1 MSEEAGLTFGSWL
14 KQRRRSLGLT
24 REALARR
31 VNYSPVAIKK
41 VEADERRPSETMS
54 LMLAKALDVPSDR
67 VDAFVR
73 FARSG
78 KYDPTLLSDPAQRG
92 SGSSQ
97 PMLPKKPHFVSLPP
111 VPLTPLIGRQKELAE
126 AVELLKHTGTRLVN
140 FIGPPGVGKT
150 RLALEVA
157 LACMPSEDPTEPFID
172 GVVFVPLAPLHHR
185 KQIVPAIC
193 SALNVQLPPAHRDQ
207 NGSDDIPTEL
217 VLQIRSRRLLLVLDN
232 FEHVLGAAPLVA
244 DLLKSAPNLKVL
256 ITSREPLRI
265 YGERRFEVQPLTY
278 PPADY
283 ADASAEKL
291 REFPAVELFEQRAM
305 AIAPAF
311 RLSEENARDVVQIC
325 RMLDG
330 LPLAIEMAASQ
341 VSMTPVRKLRVQL
354 SDHLDQLRYGQRDS
368 TQRFDGLRE
377 TIAWSYNQL
386 SPEHQL
392 VFKALSV
399 FADWADV
406 SAIAAVLA
414 DLPAAASRSASNDV
428 ERTQR
433 ATGDTSVAVG
443 TSNAWRVGSALLTTL
458 LQTLVEKGLALRQ
471 FTPDDDVKFGMLSV
485 LREFGLDELRAS
497 GEYDP
502 FMERHAR
509 YMLEVVERFGQAT
522 SPTGPTYVER
532 MRLIDHYRADVHAA
546 LEWATFTRQD
556 LPLAARLAKA
566 MANYWISRG
575 LWSEARY
582 WLYSILRQVDT
593 SPSISTLAERIAILT
608 ELSYELAFVS
618 TQPDVLDE
626 IERLLNQQL
635 MLVSTNGDAANDAW
649 DLLHS
654 LLLIYTR
661 RGQHDKGRALHER
674 LLELAR
680 QNGQPAQMVQS
691 LALVGISSWLG
702 GQLDRGIDFCSRA
715 LEKAKQLHFV
725 GGMSM
730 CLENIAR
737 AVQLKGD
744 LARAIALFDEALSCA
759 EQANSAYAMVYA
771 IDGIACIAGVRGFAQ
786 AFAELQGVV
795 ESICAT
801 YGVVLEPQFRVG
813 YDQALAQSQS
823 VLGQER
829 FEMLKACAGAMPQEQ
844 SLAFAHH
851 IARGMTAGEPISLA
865 EFTLTRQN

>member
-1 MSEEAGLTFGSWL
+1 MYEKAGLTFGSWL

-54 LMLAKALDVPSDR
+54 LMLAKALDVPTDR

-78 KYDPTLLSDPAQRG
+78 IYDAALLSDPV
-92 SGSSQ
+92 GSSPARLVPQ
-97 PMLPKKPHFVSLPP
+97 TSRPVTSPP
-111 VPLTPLIGRQKELAE
+111 IPLTPLIGRQKELAE
-126 AVELLKHTGTRLVN
+126 AVQLLKHTRTRLVS

-157 LACMPSEDPTEPFID
+157 LVCMPTSDPSESFVD

-185 KQIVPAIC
+185 KQIMPAIC
-193 SALNVQLPPAHRDQ
+193 SALDLQLPSAHGDQ
-207 NGSDDIPTEL
+207 SDGNEIPSEL
-217 VLQIRSRRLLLVLDN
+217 VSQIRSRKLLLVLDN
-232 FEHVLGAAPLVA
+232 FEHVLAAAPLVVN
-244 DLLKSAPNLKVL
+244 LLKSVPNLKVL

-265 YGERRFEVQPLTY
+265 YGEHRFEVRPLAY
-278 PPADY
+278 PPTGHG
-283 ADASAEKL
+283 DASPDTL

-311 RLSEENARDVVQIC
+311 RLSEGNAHDVVQIC

-341 VSMTPVRKLRVQL
+341 VSMVPVRKLRAQL
-354 SDHLDQLRYGQRDS
+354 SAHLDQLAYSQHDGA
-368 TQRFDGLRE
+368 QRFDSLRE

-392 VFKALSV
+392 VFRALSV

-406 SAIAAVLA
+406 NAIAAVLA
-414 DLPAAASRSASNDV
+414 DAHIAPSQSAPNDV
-428 ERTQR
+428 EHLQR
-433 ATGDTSVAVG
+433 SMEDVATTPHTSCAL
-443 TSNAWRVGSALLTTL
+443 RVGGVLLTTL
-458 LQTLVEKGLALRQ
+458 LQTLVEKGLVLRQ
-471 FTPDDDVKFGMLSV
+471 FTPDDDVRFGMLRV

-497 GEYDP
+497 GEYEL

-509 YMLEVVERFGQAT
+509 HMLRIVERLGQAT
-522 SPTGPTYVER
+522 SPADPPYVER
-532 MRLIDHYRADVHAA
+532 MRLMDQYRADVHTA
-546 LEWATFTRQD
+546 LEWAAFARQD
-556 LPLAARLAKA
+556 IPLAAQLAKA

-593 SPSISTLAERIAILT
+593 SPSISTPAERIAILT

-635 MLVSTNGDAANDAW
+635 ALVSVDGNANDAW
-649 DLLHS
+649 NLMHS

-680 QNGQPAQMVQS
+680 QKDQPAQMVQS
-691 LALVGISSWLG
+691 LALIGISCWLG

-715 LEKAKQLHFV
+715 LEMAKQFHFV

-759 EQANSAYAMVYA
+759 EQANSAYATAYA
-771 IDGIACIAGVRGFAQ
+771 IDGIACVAGVRGFAE
-786 AFAELQGVV
+786 AFAELQSIV

-813 YDQALAQSQS
+813 YDQALAQSKS

-829 FEMLKACAGAMPQEQ
+829 FEMLKAHADEMSYEQ
-844 SLAFAHH
+844 SLAFAHR
-851 IARGMTAGEPISLA
+851 IARRMIAGEPINPA
-865 EFTLTRQN
+865 EFVLARQD

>member
-1 MSEEAGLTFGSWL
+1 MSEGADLTFGSWL

-54 LMLAKALDVPSDR
+54 LMLAKALDVPSER
-67 VDAFVR
+67 VDAFVK

-78 KYDPTLLSDPAQRG
+78 QYDPTLLSDLAHKG

-97 PMLPKKPHFVSLPP
+97 PAPSHKPHTVSLPP
-111 VPLTPLIGRQKELAE
+111 VPLTPLIGRQQELVE
-126 AVELLKHTGTRLVN
+126 TVELLKHTGTRLVS

-157 LACMPSEDPTEPFID
+157 LACMPSGDPSDPFVD
-172 GVVFVPLAPLHHR
+172 GVAFVPLAPLHHR
-185 KQIVPAIC
+185 KQVVPAIC
-193 SALNVQLPPAHRDQ
+193 SSLNVQLPPAHQDQ
-207 NGSDDIPTEL
+207 HNSNDIPSEL
-217 VLQIRSRRLLLVLDN
+217 ASQIRSRRLLLVLDN

-265 YGERRFEVQPLTY
+265 YGERRFEVQPLAY
-278 PPADY
+278 PPAGY
-283 ADASAEKL
+283 AGASPEAL

-311 RLSEENARDVVQIC
+311 RLSEDNVRDVVQIC

-341 VSMTPVRKLRVQL
+341 VSMTPVRKLRAQL
-354 SDHLDQLRYGQRDS
+354 SAHLDQLEYGQRDS
-368 TQRFDGLRE
+368 AQRFDGLRE

-414 DLPAAASRSASNDV
+414 DLPAALSQSAPSDAG
-428 ERTQR
+428 Q
-433 ATGDTSVAVG
+433 AQLSMGDAPAALG
-443 TSNAWRVGSALLTTL
+443 TSNTFRVGGALLTTL

-471 FTPDDDVKFGMLSV
+471 FTPDDDVKFGMLRV

-497 GEYDP
+497 GEYDL

-509 YMLEVVERFGQAT
+509 HMLEIAERFGQAA
-522 SPTGPTYVER
+522 SPAEPPYVER
-532 MRLIDHYRADVHAA
+532 MRLMDHYRADIHAA
-546 LEWATFTRQD
+546 LEWATFARQD
-556 LPLAARLAKA
+556 IPLAARLAKA
-566 MANYWISRG
+566 MANHWISRG

-593 SPSISTLAERIAILT
+593 SPSISTSAERIAILT

-635 MLVSTNGDAANDAW
+635 ALVGANGTDNDAW

-680 QNGQPAQMVQS
+680 QNNQPAQMVQS
-691 LALVGISSWLG
+691 LALVGISCWLG

-715 LEKAKQLHFV
+715 LEMAKQLHFV

-759 EQANSAYAMVYA
+759 EQANSAYAMAYA

-795 ESICAT
+795 ESICTT

-813 YDQALAQSQS
+813 YDQAMAHSQG
-823 VLGQER
+823 VLGRER
-829 FEMLKACAGAMPQEQ
+829 FETLKARAGKMPQEQ
-844 SLAFAHH
+844 SLAFAHR
-851 IARGMTAGEPISLA
+851 IARRMTAGEPISPA
-865 EFTLTRQN
+865 EFALTRQD